1 MNDQQRMEAALK
13 IYDELAQVIE
23 ASLPIGQ
30 YLEHSWYEREILEMY
45 VRLRGLFFGVRVL
58 LREGL
63 GEEALVLFRSLFEAS
78 LRLLQ
83 LEAEPSLRP
92 ALVLGWL
99 NDSVNRKQKLLE
111 LAARRREIPDVD
123 LKREHLQEER
133 SSIQRRQQE
142 LGVAQL
148 PAFLDP
154 FAGAKRLDL
163 EGPHWFYEVGHNLT
177 HGARVAHL
185 FRSRQI
191 GEEHSVAFTL
201 HRHPVLLGAVATV
214 TVETMLPTQEA
225 VCHIFGWIIPER
237 LAELRAR
244 LDELGEPE

>member
-1 MNDQQRMEAALK
+1 MNDQERLDAALS
-13 IYDELAQVIE
+13 IYDELAHAIE

-30 YLEHSWYEREILEMY
+30 YLEHSWFEREILEMY
-45 VRLRGLFFGVRVL
+45 ARLRGLFFGIRVL

-63 GEEALVLFRSLFEAS
+63 GEEALILFRSLFEAS

-83 LEAEPSLRP
+83 LEAEPSRRP

-133 SSIQRRQQE
+133 RSIQRRQQE
-142 LGVAQL
+142 LGIAQL
-148 PAFLDP
+148 PTFLDP

-177 HGARVAHL
+177 HGTRVAHL
-185 FRSRQI
+185 FRSRKI
-191 GEEHSVAFTL
+191 DEEHSAAYTF
-201 HRHPVLLGAVATV
+201 HHHPVLLGAVAVV
-214 TVETMLPTQEA
+214 TAETMLPTQEA
-225 VCHIFGWIIPER
+225 VCHLFGWTVPKR
-237 LAELRAR
+237 FAELGAR
-244 LDELGEPE
+244 LDELGEAE